1 MTHTTHD
8 TTHVINL
15 TGPNGGQKKN
25 DTEVKKVRVG
35 PKKIPGPKVAGL
47 GNTISLLACVR
58 IRNWFLT
65 INNYTQEDIDIII
78 SINCNYVFQEEQGES
93 GTKHLQCVLMFKN
106 ARTFTSIKKLLPR
119 AHIEICKNVNDSIRY
134 CCKSETRI
142 GEIYSNI
149 DLSDYREENDDS
161 QQVIEPLSFEEIIG
175 MNLMK
180 EIYAPDPDP
189 EFDEFI
195 KKISF

>member
-35 PKKIPGPKVAGL
+35 PKKMPGPEVAGL
-47 GNTISLLACVR
+47 GNTISRPACVR
-58 IRNWFLT
+58 SRNWFLT
-65 INNYTQEDIDIII
+65 INNYTQEDINIII

-93 GTKHLQCVLMFKN
+93 GTKHIQGVLMFKN
-106 ARTFTSIKKLLPR
+106 ARTFTSIKKILPR
-119 AHIEICKNVNDSIRY
+119 AHIEICKDVKSSIRY

-142 GEIYSNI
+142 GDIYANI
-149 DLSDYREENDDS
+149 SLDEYREEDDDS
-161 QQVIEPLSFEEIIG
+161 QQVIEPLSFEETIK

-180 EIYAPDPDP
+180 DMYGPDE
-189 EFDEFI
+189 EFDDLI